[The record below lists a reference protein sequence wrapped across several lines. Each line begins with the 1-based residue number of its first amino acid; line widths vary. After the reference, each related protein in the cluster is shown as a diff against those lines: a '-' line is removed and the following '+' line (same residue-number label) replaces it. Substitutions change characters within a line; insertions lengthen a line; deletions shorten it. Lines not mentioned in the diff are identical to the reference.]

1 MKALVYAK
9 SIPRYLASALAA
21 RLDRRRFLP
30 WVSPLALAEVPYD
43 PPAGWVR
50 LRTLLCGVCGSDLGL
65 LKGHE
70 SVLLEPYASL
80 PAVLGHEILAVVE
93 EAPPGSGLSPGQRVA
108 VEPILPCETRG
119 LPPCRFCAA
128 GDYNLCENFLR
139 GDLPPGS
146 FLGFNAKAPGGMAER
161 TAAHP
166 SRIFPVPDHVP
177 DETAVLADSLASVLQ
192 PVLAHFPGDSD
203 TVVINGMG
211 ILGQHAVRALRL
223 LGSKAR
229 VVAVA
234 RHAFQAEAARQG
246 GADVVLRS
254 PSRQALGEAVG
265 AASVPTTLGGGNLE
279 GGADLFF
286 DCAGGSRA
294 FQEGLLALRAGG
306 TYVMVGTTARLSGAD
321 VSSLWFRQ
329 LAAVGSASYGHA
341 TDPRT
346 GKRARTYAVAMELL
360 ASGNYPVDGLVT
372 HLFRLHDYARAFTA
386 AFDKRGHS
394 SMKVAFDLRP

>member
-1 MKALVYAK
+1 MKALLYEK

-21 RLDRRRFLP
+21 RLDRRRFFP
-30 WVSPLALAEVPYD
+30 RVSPLRLAETPYD

-50 LRTLLCGVCGSDLGL
+50 LRTLLCGICGSDLGL

-70 SVLLEPYASL
+70 SVLLEPYASM
-80 PAVLGHEILAVVE
+80 PSVLGHEILAVVE
-93 EAPPGSGLSPGQRVA
+93 QAPDGSGFSPGQRVA

-119 LPPCRFCAA
+119 LAPCRFCAA
-128 GDYNLCENFLR
+128 GDYNLCENFMR
-139 GDLPPGS
+139 GDLPPGA

-166 SRIFPVPDHVP
+166 SRLFPVPDHVP
-177 DETAVLADSLASVLQ
+177 DETAILLDSLASVLH
-192 PVLAHFPGDSD
+192 PVLVHFPRDAD
-203 TVVINGMG
+203 TVVVNGMG
-211 ILGQHAVRALRL
+211 ILGQHAVRSLRA

-229 VVAVA
+229 IVAVA
-234 RHAFQAEAARQG
+234 RHGFQAVAAQAG

-254 PSRQALGEAVG
+254 PGRKALGEAVG
-265 AASVPTTLGGGNLE
+265 ATFVPTTLGGGNLE
-279 GGADLFF
+279 GGADLFL
-286 DCAGGSRA
+286 DCAGGARA

-346 GKRARTYAVAMELL
+346 GKRARTYEVALELL
-360 ASGNYPVDGLVT
+360 ASGEYPTQGLLT
-372 HLFRLHDYARAFTA
+372 HTFRLDDYAKAFTA

>member
-1 MKALVYAK
+1 MKALVYEK

-21 RLDRRRFLP
+21 RLDRRRFFP
-30 WVSPLALAEVPYD
+30 RVSPLCLADVPFD

-50 LRTLLCGVCGSDLGL
+50 LKTLMCGICGSDLGL

-70 SVLLEPYASL
+70 SVLLEPYASM
-80 PAVLGHEILAVVE
+80 PSVLGHEILAVVE
-93 EAPPGSGLSPGQRVA
+93 QAPAGSDFSAGQRVA

-139 GDLPPGS
+139 GELPPGS

-166 SRIFPVPDHVP
+166 SRLFPIPDHVP
-177 DETAVLADSLASVLQ
+177 DETAVLLDSLASVLH
-192 PVLAHFPGDSD
+192 PVLVHFPTDAD

-223 LGSKAR
+223 LGSRAR
-229 VVAVA
+229 IVAVA
-234 RHAFQAEAARQG
+234 RHGFQAEAAKDG

-254 PSRQALGEAVG
+254 PGRKELGEAVG
-265 AASVPTTLGGGNLE
+265 ATFVPTTLGGGNLE
-279 GGADLFF
+279 GGADIFF

-294 FQEGLLALRAGG
+294 FEQGLLALRAGG
-306 TYVMVGTTARLSGAD
+306 TYVMVGTTARISGAD

-329 LAAVGSASYGHA
+329 LRVVGSASYGHA

-346 GKRARTYAVAMELL
+346 GERVRTYDVALELL
-360 ASGNYPVDGLVT
+360 ASGSYPTAGLLT
-372 HLFRLHDYARAFTA
+372 HTFRLADYARAFTA
-386 AFDKRGHS
+386 AFDKRGHQ

>member
-1 MKALVYAK
+1 MKALIYEK

-21 RLDRRRFLP
+21 RLDRRRFFP
-30 WVSPLALAEVPYD
+30 RVSPLRLAKTPYD

-70 SVLLEPYASL
+70 SVLLEPYASM
-80 PAVLGHEILAVVE
+80 PSVLGHEILAVVE
-93 EAPPGSGLSPGQRVA
+93 EAPDGSGFSPGQRVA
-108 VEPILPCETRG
+108 VEPLLPCATRG
-119 LPPCRFCAA
+119 LAPCRFCAA

-139 GDLPPGS
+139 GDLPPGA

-166 SRIFPVPDHVP
+166 SRLFPVPDHVP
-177 DETAVLADSLASVLQ
+177 DETAILLDSLASVLH
-192 PVLAHFPGDSD
+192 PVLVHFPGDAD

-211 ILGQHAVRALRL
+211 ILGQHAVRSLRA

-229 VVAVA
+229 LVAVA
-234 RHAFQAEAARQG
+234 RHGFQALAAKAG

-265 AASVPTTLGGGNLE
+265 AEFVPTTLGGGNLE
-279 GGADLFF
+279 GGADLFL
-286 DCAGGSRA
+286 DCAGGARA

-346 GKRARTYAVAMELL
+346 GKRARTYAVALELL
-360 ASGNYPVDGLVT
+360 ASGSYPTQGLLT
-372 HLFRLHDYARAFTA
+372 HTFRLDDYARAFTA
-386 AFDKRGHS
+386 AFDKRGHK
-394 SMKVAFDLRP
+394 SMKVAFDLRT